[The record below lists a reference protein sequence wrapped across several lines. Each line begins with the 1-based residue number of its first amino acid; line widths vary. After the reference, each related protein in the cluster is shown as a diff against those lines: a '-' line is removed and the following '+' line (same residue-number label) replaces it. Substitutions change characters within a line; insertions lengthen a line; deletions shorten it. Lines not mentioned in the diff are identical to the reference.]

1 VSGKRK
7 CDAQNVNSTKKSRK
21 AITLEIKHEILS
33 QHESGMKANE
43 LASNFKL
50 SHSTVS
56 TILKDKE
63 KYLKEV
69 KIARPM
75 QTAVIG
81 KRDGL
86 IPEVEK
92 LLIAWINNR
101 TQRIHM
107 PRNQATISAKAL
119 SLFETLKNRGSETS
133 KDEVFRAS
141 KGWFHR
147 FRKRAGWHN
156 IRVQG
161 EVASADTEAT
171 KHFP

>member
-1 VSGKRK
+1 VSENRK

-33 QHESGMKANE
+33 QHESGMKVNE
-43 LASNFKL
+43 LAFKFKL

-69 KIARPM
+69 KSAKPVQSALIR
-75 QTAVIG
+75 

-92 LLIAWINNR
+92 LFNCID
-101 TQRIHM
+101 
-107 PRNQATISAKAL
+107 K
-119 SLFETLKNRGSETS
+119 
-133 KDEVFRAS
+133 
-141 KGWFHR
+141 
-147 FRKRAGWHN
+147 
-156 IRVQG
+156 
-161 EVASADTEAT
+161 
-171 KHFP
+171 